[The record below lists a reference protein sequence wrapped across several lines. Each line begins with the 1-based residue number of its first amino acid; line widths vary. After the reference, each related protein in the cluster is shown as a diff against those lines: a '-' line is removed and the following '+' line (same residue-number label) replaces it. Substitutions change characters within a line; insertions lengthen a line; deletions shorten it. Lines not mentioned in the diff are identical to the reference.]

1 MKGIFDTDTAEL
13 APELASFD
21 VTTISPGKLD
31 ELEDQADVKTAS
43 IGFTDDFDQRTPENA
58 FDVDI
63 DEAIDF
69 SDAILAEGLEENVP
83 DENFTEALD
92 EILPNEDELEAF
104 DKIVPE
110 TFDRSLLRSGF
121 LEETKRYTSTGE
133 NNASYVVSDE
143 ITYYEEH
150 SIE

>member
-13 APELASFD
+13 APELAPFD

-31 ELEDQADVKTAS
+31 ELEDQADVKTTS
-43 IGFTDDFDQRTPENA
+43 IGFSVDFDQKTPENA

-63 DEAIDF
+63 DEAINF
-69 SDAILAEGLEENVP
+69 SDPILAEGLKEIVP

-92 EILPNEDELEAF
+92 EILPNVGELEAF
-104 DKIVPE
+104 DEIVPK

-133 NNASYVVSDE
+133 NNASYAVSDE
-143 ITYYEEH
+143 ITYYEAH